1 MGSAACRLTGLW
13 GGPRTLPSDLLLGA
27 FIMSENQPELGSK
40 HHVRIHIDQERYES
54 PNPTTGEVPHVL
66 GRVPAGYELYREVS
80 GDQEDKPIPNGKEQV
95 QLREDEH
102 FHSGEPHKKEFT
114 IIVNARKKTV
124 TAKELTFE
132 QIVALPS
139 TPFPPTPFLQSPT
152 GEASTERTGSL
163 SLARKSKSR
172 SA

>member
-1 MGSAACRLTGLW
+1 MY
-13 GGPRTLPSDLLLGA
+13 
-27 FIMSENQPELGSK
+27 M
-40 HHVRIHIDQERYES
+40 
-54 PNPTTGEVPHVL
+54 L

-132 QIVALPS
+132 QIVALAFDPVPANS
-139 TPFPPTPFLQSPT
+139 IFTVTYRGGEHGKDGILEPGQKVKIKECMIFYVTET
-152 GEASTERTGSL
+152 G
-163 SLARKSKSR
+163 KS
-172 SA
+172 